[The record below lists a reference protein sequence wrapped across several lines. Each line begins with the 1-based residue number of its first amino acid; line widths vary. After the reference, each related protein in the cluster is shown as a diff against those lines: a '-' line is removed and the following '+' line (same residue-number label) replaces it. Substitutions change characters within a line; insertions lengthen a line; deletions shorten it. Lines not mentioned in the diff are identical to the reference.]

1 MFARSAHCSLAWVS
15 AHPLPPLRRPSRSP
29 LRADQ
34 STSAVALGL
43 APGSVVATLGSF
55 SLVVNVFLASAILG
69 ERVNACDLIATLAIL
84 AGDGVAVYYS
94 GSRPPPPLRAGRL
107 FRLATRPGF
116 MHYATALGALFVVCL
131 VGFCALTPARDSD
144 VATEAEAKLDVE
156 HLDQIAPK
164 GTPRRNR
171 MRSLVRKSSS
181 GFEHTPSRSR
191 SSSPCGGGAG
201 ESGAGSGA
209 EGLSDAE
216 LLHIVDVLAR
226 AEGGEN
232 APSLGAHRYSMVGKQ
247 DSRVLHRDAAMAGLR
262 AIATSPKVSAA
273 GRRRASS
280 LLMSGGSASDAQL
293 ARAAIRGEVT
303 GESLLTTLST
313 LMITTVG
320 AIVGSASFLFGSCT
334 IQLTKTHL
342 VALYGGGA
350 QRARGGAL
358 AAAQRG
364 APSAALWF
372 AMGGGFLFFAVLNV
386 HCMQVALRRGEAL
399 IVVPA
404 YSTLS
409 TLLCI
414 GCGLVFFREDERL
427 FALRAADVAA
437 RRTVSYRGAMF
448 VGGVALTLLGI
459 LALTVR
465 DVVFFGRGAAADAE
479 DAEAPR
485 DAGAEL
491 ATETSRLVDGE
502 GGAPAAPA
510 YGAPARPRAATTS
523 VGVAPTPLFP
533 AAHAGGGGG
542 RARGF
547 SYAAGD
553 LAGSFAPPVAA
564 PTGGARRRRYSVALG
579 GLGLGI
585 A

>member
-1 MFARSAHCSLAWVS
+1 MV
-15 AHPLPPLRRPSRSP
+15 
-29 LRADQ
+29 
-34 STSAVALGL
+34 
-43 APGSVVATLGSF
+43 
-55 SLVVNVFLASAILG
+55 
-69 ERVNACDLIATLAIL
+69 CDLIATLAIL

-107 FRLATRPGF
+107 FRLVTRPGF
-116 MHYATALGALFVVCL
+116 VHYATALGTIFFVCL

-144 VATEAEAKLDVE
+144 VATEAEAELDAE
-156 HLDQIAPK
+156 HIDQIAPK

-171 MRSLVRKSSS
+171 MRSLVRRKSNS

-191 SSSPCGGGAG
+191 SPSPGGGAAT

-247 DSRVLHRDAAMAGLR
+247 DARVLHRDAAMAGLR
-262 AIATSPKVSAA
+262 AIATSPMASAA

-280 LLMSGGSASDAQL
+280 LLLSGGNASDAQL
-293 ARAAIRGEVT
+293 ARAAIRGEVK
-303 GESLLTTLST
+303 GESLLTTIST

-334 IQLTKTHL
+334 IQLTKTYL
-342 VALYGGGA
+342 VALYGAGA
-350 QRARGGAL
+350 PRAPSSAL

-364 APSAALWF
+364 APSAALWI
-372 AMGGGFLFFAVLNV
+372 AMGGGFLFFAILNV

-437 RRTVSYRGAMF
+437 QRTVSYRGAMF
-448 VGGVALTLLGI
+448 VCGVALTLLGI

-465 DVVFFGRGAAADAE
+465 DVVFFSRDAAAAEVGAAGM
-479 DAEAPR
+479 EAPDLEVARER
-485 DAGAEL
+485 DVAAEL
-491 ATETSRLVDGE
+491 ATETSRLVGGE
-502 GGAPAAPA
+502 RDAA
-510 YGAPARPRAATTS
+510 YGAAARPRAATTS
-523 VGVAPTPLFP
+523 VGMAPTPLFP
-533 AAHAGGGGG
+533 AAHAGGGG

-547 SYAAGD
+547 SYAADD
-553 LAGSFAPPVAA
+553 LAGSFAPTAA
-564 PTGGARRRRYSVALG
+564 PAGGARRRRYSVALG